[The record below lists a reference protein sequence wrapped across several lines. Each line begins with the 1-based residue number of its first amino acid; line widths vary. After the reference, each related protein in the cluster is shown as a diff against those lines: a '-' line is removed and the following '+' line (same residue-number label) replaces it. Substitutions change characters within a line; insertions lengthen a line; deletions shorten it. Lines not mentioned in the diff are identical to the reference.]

1 MPTLSELIASR
12 RAAIEQFKSDM
23 YGHDDHDIS
32 VLNEA
37 IEKAPIVSKE
47 DALAIV
53 DLNSSKA
60 SERFSAS
67 VAKKPQQPI
76 VVSLLY
82 RPK

>member
-53 DLNSSKA
+53 DFIREEAAEPEQHLINSAA
-60 SERFSAS
+60 SALRKFVEG
-67 VAKKPQQPI
+67 I
-76 VVSLLY
+76 
-82 RPK
+82 